1 MPGIYSRSLARY
13 DCIPGRLPSSWV
25 CCCPAPQCCKS
36 AWPFLPLSAAFA
48 SAGVGVVPQ
57 LNLSYDTL
65 EPAGGWELLR
75 EMATVR

>member
-1 MPGIYSRSLARY
+1 M
-13 DCIPGRLPSSWV
+13 
-25 CCCPAPQCCKS
+25 
-36 AWPFLPLSAAFA
+36 PLSAAFA